1 MTAGVS
7 MAVLFAPIN
16 NAKAEEVITSA
27 QKKEIETIV
36 KQVISDNPELILD
49 TVRKFQENQ
58 ELKAAQSA
66 EENLKDYKD
75 FFAKKDLPMVGNP
88 DGDVTIVEFFDFNCG
103 YCKKAFED
111 VQKIYNEDK
120 NVRIVF
126 MDMPILSPTSSKMT
140 SIALAAHKQGKY
152 FEMHKAFM
160 DYRGSQ
166 TDEAFF
172 KLAEKLGLDM
182 NKLKEDMKSADV
194 QAFITK
200 SKTMA
205 QSLGIRGTPG
215 FIIGEKVYPGYIG
228 MDAMRKAVK
237 NARDAGVKK

>member
-1 MTAGVS
+1 MTASVS

-16 NAKAEEVITSA
+16 NAKAEEAITSA

-36 KQVISDNPELILD
+36 KQVISDNPELILNS
-49 TVRKFQENQ
+49 VRKFQENQ

-66 EENLKDYKD
+66 EENLKDYKE

-111 VQKIYNEDK
+111 VQKIIEEDK

-126 MDMPILSPTSSKMT
+126 MDMPILSPTSSKMAN
-140 SIALAAHKQGKY
+140 IGLAAHKQGKY
-152 FEMHKAFM
+152 FEMHKALM

-182 NKLKEDMKSADV
+182 NKLKEDMESADI

-228 MDAMRKAVK
+228 IDAMRKAVK
-237 NARDAGVKK
+237 EARDAGVKK

>member
-27 QKKEIETIV
+27 QKKEIENIV
-36 KQVISDNPELILD
+36 KQVISDNPELILNS
-49 TVRKFQENQ
+49 VRKFQENQ

-66 EENLKDYKD
+66 EENLKDYKE

-111 VQKIYNEDK
+111 VQKINNEDK

-126 MDMPILSPTSSKMT
+126 MDMPILSPTSSKMA
-140 SIALAAHKQGKY
+140 SISLAAHKQGKY
-152 FEMHKAFM
+152 FEMHKDLM

-200 SKTMA
+200 SKAMA

-228 MDAMRKAVK
+228 IDAMRKAVK
-237 NARDAGVKK
+237 EARDAGMKK